1 MPYARYYYG
10 GGFGIFFLALLLTLW
25 LGPFAWFFLLFWLPL
40 GGYGYYDY
48 YYVPVRQKEVEP
60 AVATTTIESPREAR
74 LHF

>member
-1 MPYARYYYG
+1 MPYARSYYYG

-25 LGPFAWFFLLFWLPL
+25 LGPFAWFFLLIWLPL

-48 YYVPVRQKEVEP
+48 YYVPVKEVEP
-60 AVATTTIESPREAR
+60 AVATNTIETPREAR